1 MPETDRQIIERLLIP
16 ALMQCLVEVMQRSL
30 GQDAGIL
37 NPARDLL
44 KESLRE
50 PILSLPDDRLQKLTR
65 RAKRATLQAISLI
78 DAQPIGFQFLTIARL
93 TMRLAERDAI
103 VVGAESSFARAW
115 DMIAAI
121 TEAAWDHLSQRD
133 EQATAA
139 AVMIERKLGEMGL
152 FLA

>member
-1 MPETDRQIIERLLIP
+1 MQ
-16 ALMQCLVEVMQRSL
+16 ALS
-30 GQDAGIL
+30 
-37 NPARDLL
+37 P
-44 KESLRE
+44 
-50 PILSLPDDRLQKLTR
+50 
-65 RAKRATLQAISLI
+65 I

-133 EQATAA
+133 DEATAA
-139 AVMIERKLGEMGL
+139 AVAIERKFGEMGL